1 MKAKQKLYRIL
12 CILLTC
18 MMVLNAPMSV
28 LAFEDVQIVDV
39 VEEAEIVADEEFSSD
54 EVTFTDEEIVSEEIL
69 FSEEISEESTEEPE
83 EQVLDNSLEDAVEP
97 GLFEDESSE
106 LGEGIEEVMSV
117 DTMELFSEGIER
129 LTSSTIPEGMNIER
143 ITEVTQIAKGDE
155 ITFSMWGM
163 EYSAPSYVATVPAG
177 TETVTVTFKGGT
189 HPDPYGNPAKL
200 SGCMVTYN
208 ADEGSGSAGGTESD
222 VVQGEDGLYSI
233 NLDVA
238 SMIEDSK
245 YYGAYDSSYKT
256 LYLLGFTYAEDE
268 THEHSYEN
276 GSCTVCGE
284 ADPDYVA
291 PDGIT
296 IPEGMNI
303 ERITEVTQIT
313 AGDEITFSMWGTE
326 SSAPSYVA
334 TVPAGTETVTV
345 TFKSGTHPTPYGSP
359 AKLSGCMVTYNADEG
374 SVSAGG
380 TESDAVQGEDG
391 LYSIN
396 LDVASMIEDSKYYGA
411 YDSSYKML
419 YLLGFAYAEDEGGS
433 SEEPDEPNAPFLS
446 ISIGENELDK
456 DSILY
461 KCLYKLG
468 SWESSYSYVHEVPY
482 YHVIVPM
489 GTTHV
494 DVTYGAD
501 ADIFDDG
508 STVYG
513 YSTTLDGVDAVSSAT
528 VRSTTLR
535 DSYTLNDDG
544 TQTIKIPVT
553 DYQFNDKCEGKAIT
567 AEGEG
572 EGYPALTLFTFEYK
586 DHTHKYADETTDPT
600 CTTGGYTVYTCTCGH
615 RYKGDEVSASG
626 HDWGEWERTAE
637 PNCTDSGSET
647 RTCVT
652 CGETETQSV
661 AALGHSWSD
670 SDWDV
675 TREAT
680 CTEDGEETRA
690 CSRCEAKE
698 SKTIAATGHNYV
710 DKICSVCG
718 AVDASPEQVNGVYQ
732 ISNADE
738 LMWFAQTVNSGN
750 GTISAVLTAD
760 IDLTGKEWIA
770 IGDFNKPFAG
780 SFDGQNH
787 KVTFDNTYGLFYRVR
802 GASNSARAEIKNVI
816 IEGTAQGAGV
826 AYYVQFAN
834 FENCINRAAVSAGV
848 ESCAAGIVGDSPMIL
863 WNDIAGHVKIIN
875 CVNAGTITGSAGSTS
890 YTGGIFGYA
899 VGDMVVADCSNTGN
913 INGGQNVGGIGGY
926 FQGSKASYITNA
938 YNTGKVT
945 GTGVVGGIVGSVHNG
960 TTIAN
965 CYNAGEAKYG
975 VTGQIY
981 NHTATIKNTYWL
993 VAASA
998 QGVPASYSSN
1008 SNAIGDNISAVSKT
1022 RAEMVSEEFA
1032 ALLGGSFKAS
1042 CPAAVLTWQTA
1053 NAHDMMEIPGVG
1065 TVCVRCG
1072 LGTKSTFDVTKSIDD
1087 SYTISGDDEAVE
1099 GEDYTFTVEIT
1110 EGYEK
1115 SPNFTVTVGTEVME
1129 EKEGVYTVENVAGP
1143 LSIIVTGVVKIP
1155 TSHTITLPA
1164 TGNGYA
1170 VVSEEGYTTTVDRNG
1185 DYKFTVEFADGFR
1198 AGKNLKVMAND
1209 EKLSADDNGVYTIS
1223 NIVADQ
1229 KIEISG
1235 TEMIPYDD
1243 TVNVSFTITKGI
1255 DEFYVG
1261 KSGDIL
1267 AQEVIEVPYF
1277 DLELYDL
1284 ERYYYNPYC
1293 YVDKDGKPVNQTAG
1307 TKETAYGVITAMHA
1321 YICATEIYYLGMDP
1335 DDVGQGFADENAKN
1349 DFNEAISWTQG
1360 AGSSFM
1366 NLWGD
1371 GTNLNYYVNYVY
1383 PLGREEW
1390 GATSD
1395 QIALKDGDIISIH
1408 FIEGNASGSN
1418 YGFFVA
1424 DDDNRSYDTTDT
1436 IETKT
1441 VVQGDKITLTLY
1453 NAGAAGNYL
1462 TGYSRMKEQK
1472 LFWTEELTA
1481 DIYKWNYHK
1490 AAVDLEEGEA
1500 NTGFANLTSDQM
1512 VTDENGNI
1520 TIDTTNLNPGT
1531 YYIASKGGVS
1541 AGGMVDSDG
1550 FTSRG
1555 NESGPALFVLIVEG
1569 SGQKTEDEQQ
1579 AATVV
1584 ETITALPAA
1593 DQLTV
1598 ADTEAVEK
1606 AREAYEALTEEQK
1619 VLVSEEVLKLL
1630 IDAET
1635 KIAELKKAEEEQ
1647 QKEEEEAAANKAA
1660 AEIASNTITAL
1671 PSADKL
1677 TAADAEAV
1685 EAARTAYEAL
1695 TDAQKALVSAETL
1708 KQLEAAE
1715 AKIAELTHVHSWDAG
1730 TVTKA
1735 ATCKETGVK
1744 TFKCSCGETKTET
1757 IATTTSHQ
1765 YGAWTVE
1772 SEATVKAAEVQK
1784 HICSVCGKEET
1795 KDVGKALTP
1804 VLEIPGKLSSFNM
1817 KKDKTAKFEVTM
1829 ANGDSVSSVKS
1840 SKTKILK
1847 ATLDKKTGKITVK
1860 GVKKGTSKLT
1870 IKLASGKS
1878 RTYTVKVVTGT
1889 VKTSGLS
1896 VTNVTDK
1903 KLTLTVKKSHT
1914 LKSEVK
1920 PFTSTQ
1926 KVTYKSSNKKIAK
1939 VTSGGKITAVAP
1951 GKATITATSGSKKVK
1966 ITVTV
1971 PGIENVK
1978 SSVSV
1983 KKNKTL
1989 TLKPKTYG
1997 ISEKVTYTSSNTK
2010 VATVT
2015 ANGKIKGIKKGTAK
2029 ITIKAGTFT
2038 KTVKVTVK

>member
-222 VVQGEDGLYSI
+222 V
-233 NLDVA
+233 
-238 SMIEDSK
+238 
-245 YYGAYDSSYKT
+245 
-256 LYLLGFTYAEDE
+256 
-268 THEHSYEN
+268 
-276 GSCTVCGE
+276 
-284 ADPDYVA
+284 
-291 PDGIT
+291 
-296 IPEGMNI
+296 
-303 ERITEVTQIT
+303 
-313 AGDEITFSMWGTE
+313 
-326 SSAPSYVA
+326 
-334 TVPAGTETVTV
+334 
-345 TFKSGTHPTPYGSP
+345 
-359 AKLSGCMVTYNADEG
+359 
-374 SVSAGG
+374 
-380 TESDAVQGEDG
+380 VQGEDG

>member
-256 LYLLGFTYAEDE
+256 
-268 THEHSYEN
+268 
-276 GSCTVCGE
+276 
-284 ADPDYVA
+284 
-291 PDGIT
+291 
-296 IPEGMNI
+296 
-303 ERITEVTQIT
+303 
-313 AGDEITFSMWGTE
+313 
-326 SSAPSYVA
+326 
-334 TVPAGTETVTV
+334 
-345 TFKSGTHPTPYGSP
+345 
-359 AKLSGCMVTYNADEG
+359 
-374 SVSAGG
+374 
-380 TESDAVQGEDG
+380 
-391 LYSIN
+391 
-396 LDVASMIEDSKYYGA
+396 
-411 YDSSYKML
+411 L

-1579 AATVV
+1579 AATVTG
-1584 ETITALPAA
+1584 TITALPAV

-1598 ADTEAVEK
+1598 AD
-1606 AREAYEALTEEQK
+1606 
-1619 VLVSEEVLKLL
+1619 
-1630 IDAET
+1630 
-1635 KIAELKKAEEEQ
+1635 
-1647 QKEEEEAAANKAA
+1647 
-1660 AEIASNTITAL
+1660 
-1671 PSADKL
+1671 ADK
-1677 TAADAEAV
+1677 V
-1685 EAARTAYEAL
+1685 EAARAAYDAL
-1695 TDAQKALVSAETL
+1695 TDTQKALVSAETL

>member
-233 NLDVA
+233 NLQVA

-245 YYGAYDSSYKT
+245 YYGAYDSSYNT
-256 LYLLGFTYAEDE
+256 
-268 THEHSYEN
+268 
-276 GSCTVCGE
+276 
-284 ADPDYVA
+284 
-291 PDGIT
+291 
-296 IPEGMNI
+296 
-303 ERITEVTQIT
+303 
-313 AGDEITFSMWGTE
+313 
-326 SSAPSYVA
+326 
-334 TVPAGTETVTV
+334 
-345 TFKSGTHPTPYGSP
+345 
-359 AKLSGCMVTYNADEG
+359 
-374 SVSAGG
+374 
-380 TESDAVQGEDG
+380 
-391 LYSIN
+391 
-396 LDVASMIEDSKYYGA
+396 
-411 YDSSYKML
+411 L

-615 RYKGDEVSASG
+615 SYKGDEVNALG
-626 HDWGEWERTAE
+626 HTWSEWAKTAE

-647 RTCVT
+647 RTCT
-652 CGETETQSV
+652 ICSEQETQSV

-670 SDWDV
+670 WAE
-675 TREAT
+675 TKEAT

-690 CSRCEAKE
+690 CSVCQANE

-710 DKICSVCG
+710 DKICSVCS

-750 GTISAVLTAD
+750 SSISAVLTAD
-760 IDLTGKEWIA
+760 IDLTDKAWTA

-787 KVTFDNTYGLFYRVR
+787 TVTFDNTYGLFYRVR

-816 IEGTAQGAGV
+816 IKGTALGAGV

-834 FENCINRAAVSAGV
+834 FENCINRADVSAGG

-875 CVNAGTITGSAGSTS
+875 CVNEGNITGSEYYS
-890 YTGGIFGYA
+890 GGIFGYA

-1569 SGQKTEDEQQ
+1569 AGQKTEDEQQ
-1579 AATVV
+1579 AATVTG
-1584 ETITALPAA
+1584 TITALPAV

-1598 ADTEAVEK
+1598 AD
-1606 AREAYEALTEEQK
+1606 
-1619 VLVSEEVLKLL
+1619 
-1630 IDAET
+1630 
-1635 KIAELKKAEEEQ
+1635 
-1647 QKEEEEAAANKAA
+1647 
-1660 AEIASNTITAL
+1660 
-1671 PSADKL
+1671 ADK
-1677 TAADAEAV
+1677 V
-1685 EAARTAYEAL
+1685 EAARAAYDAL
-1695 TDAQKALVSAETL
+1695 TDTQKALVSAETL

-1870 IKLASGKS
+1870 ITLASGKT

-1889 VKTSGLS
+1889 VKTKGLS

-1903 KLTLTVKKSHT
+1903 KLTLAVKKTHT
-1914 LKSEVK
+1914 LQSELK

-1926 KVTYKSSNKKIAK
+1926 KLTYKSSNKKIAK
-1939 VTSGGKITAVAP
+1939 VSSKGKITAVAP
-1951 GKATITATSGSKKVK
+1951 GKATITVTSGSKKVK

-1971 PGIENVK
+1971 PGIANVK

-1997 ISEKVTYTSSNTK
+1997 ISEKVAYTSSNTK

>member
-233 NLDVA
+233 NLQVA

-245 YYGAYDSSYKT
+245 YYGAYDSSYNT
-256 LYLLGFTYAEDE
+256 
-268 THEHSYEN
+268 
-276 GSCTVCGE
+276 
-284 ADPDYVA
+284 
-291 PDGIT
+291 
-296 IPEGMNI
+296 
-303 ERITEVTQIT
+303 
-313 AGDEITFSMWGTE
+313 
-326 SSAPSYVA
+326 
-334 TVPAGTETVTV
+334 
-345 TFKSGTHPTPYGSP
+345 
-359 AKLSGCMVTYNADEG
+359 
-374 SVSAGG
+374 
-380 TESDAVQGEDG
+380 
-391 LYSIN
+391 
-396 LDVASMIEDSKYYGA
+396 
-411 YDSSYKML
+411 L

-615 RYKGDEVSASG
+615 SYKGDEVNALG
-626 HDWGEWERTAE
+626 HTWSEWAKTAE

-647 RTCVT
+647 RTCT
-652 CGETETQSV
+652 ICSEQETQSV

-670 SDWDV
+670 WAE
-675 TREAT
+675 TKEAT

-690 CSRCEAKE
+690 CSVCQANE

-710 DKICSVCG
+710 DKICSVCS

-750 GTISAVLTAD
+750 SSISAVLTAD
-760 IDLTGKEWIA
+760 IDLTDKAWTA

-787 KVTFDNTYGLFYRVR
+787 TVTFDNTYGLFYRVR

-816 IEGTAQGAGV
+816 IKGTALGAGV

-834 FENCINRAAVSAGV
+834 FENCINRADVSAGG

-875 CVNAGTITGSAGSTS
+875 CVNEGNITGSEYYS
-890 YTGGIFGYA
+890 GGIFGYA

-1569 SGQKTEDEQQ
+1569 AGQKTEDEQQ

-1870 IKLASGKS
+1870 ITLASGKT

-1889 VKTSGLS
+1889 VKTKGLS

-1903 KLTLTVKKSHT
+1903 KLTLAVKKTHT
-1914 LKSEVK
+1914 LQSELK

-1926 KVTYKSSNKKIAK
+1926 KLTYKSSNKKIAK
-1939 VTSGGKITAVAP
+1939 VSSKGKITAVAP
-1951 GKATITATSGSKKVK
+1951 GKATITVTSGSKKVK

-1971 PGIENVK
+1971 PGIANVK

-1997 ISEKVTYTSSNTK
+1997 ISEKVAYTSSNTK

>member
-208 ADEGSGSAGGTESD
+208 ADEGS
-222 VVQGEDGLYSI
+222 
-233 NLDVA
+233 
-238 SMIEDSK
+238 
-245 YYGAYDSSYKT
+245 
-256 LYLLGFTYAEDE
+256 
-268 THEHSYEN
+268 
-276 GSCTVCGE
+276 
-284 ADPDYVA
+284 
-291 PDGIT
+291 
-296 IPEGMNI
+296 
-303 ERITEVTQIT
+303 
-313 AGDEITFSMWGTE
+313 
-326 SSAPSYVA
+326 
-334 TVPAGTETVTV
+334 
-345 TFKSGTHPTPYGSP
+345 
-359 AKLSGCMVTYNADEG
+359 
-374 SVSAGG
+374 VSAGG

-411 YDSSYKML
+411 YDSSYKTL

-615 RYKGDEVSASG
+615 SYKGDEVNALG
-626 HDWGEWERTAE
+626 HTWSEWAKTAE

-647 RTCVT
+647 RTCT
-652 CGETETQSV
+652 ICSEQETQSV

-670 SDWDV
+670 WAE
-675 TREAT
+675 TKEAT

-690 CSRCEAKE
+690 CSVCQANE

-710 DKICSVCG
+710 DKICSVCS

-750 GTISAVLTAD
+750 SSISAVLTAD
-760 IDLTGKEWIA
+760 IDLTDKAWTA

-787 KVTFDNTYGLFYRVR
+787 TVTFDNTYGLFYRVR

-816 IEGTAQGAGV
+816 IKGTALGAGV

-834 FENCINRAAVSAGV
+834 FENCINRADVSAGG

-875 CVNAGTITGSAGSTS
+875 CVNEGNITGSEYYS
-890 YTGGIFGYA
+890 GGIFGYA

-981 NHTATIKNTYWL
+981 NHSATIKNTYWL

-1579 AATVV
+1579 AATVTG
-1584 ETITALPAA
+1584 TITALPAV

-1598 ADTEAVEK
+1598 AD
-1606 AREAYEALTEEQK
+1606 
-1619 VLVSEEVLKLL
+1619 
-1630 IDAET
+1630 
-1635 KIAELKKAEEEQ
+1635 
-1647 QKEEEEAAANKAA
+1647 
-1660 AEIASNTITAL
+1660 
-1671 PSADKL
+1671 ADK
-1677 TAADAEAV
+1677 V
-1685 EAARTAYEAL
+1685 EAARAAYDAL
-1695 TDAQKALVSAETL
+1695 TDTQKALVSAETL

-1870 IKLASGKS
+1870 ITLASGKT

-1889 VKTSGLS
+1889 VKTKGLS

-1903 KLTLTVKKSHT
+1903 KLTLAVKKTHT
-1914 LKSEVK
+1914 LQSELK

-1926 KVTYKSSNKKIAK
+1926 KLTYKSSNKKIAK
-1939 VTSGGKITAVAP
+1939 VSSKGKITAVAP
-1951 GKATITATSGSKKVK
+1951 GKATITVTSGSKKVK

-1971 PGIENVK
+1971 PGIANVK

-1997 ISEKVTYTSSNTK
+1997 ISEKVAYTSSNTK